1 MICSFSL
8 TRAGELVADIE
19 MKQNESLD
27 EAEPNIPSKIPI
39 PSHDMIGCGIVI
51 FRF

>member
-27 EAEPNIPSKIPI
+27 EAEPKIPI
-39 PSHDMIGCGIVI
+39 PSHDVIGCGIVI